1 MEQNSMLMEPKIQ
14 ILLPSENKSDV
25 VRLRTE
31 LPVTVII
38 PAYNEENTISQTL
51 DSLKNQTG
59 HVEQIIVVDDYST
72 DKTGQIAAQYD
83 GVTVLRPPSNTGSK
97 AGAQTFALPNVT
109 SKYTIAI
116 DADTSLEPDAIEKM
130 VKFMDLNPE
139 TAAASSF
146 VLPKKARTLWERGRY
161 LEYMFVFTF
170 TKKIQEWYGKPL
182 ISSGCFSIY
191 NTEELKKIGGW
202 NKRTLAEDVDLT
214 WTLYENGKVVRYN
227 HEIYCYP
234 LEPENLDMMSK
245 QLRRWSHGYLQNVKL
260 HWKRIKRVPV
270 IREQIIVSMSDSVFG
285 PLALFVVL
293 PVISILLHNPLLIAF
308 AFLTDALFISI
319 PPLVKSI
326 KMKNTKM
333 VLGSIPSYFVL
344 RTVNAFFFWSAFMK
358 EFVLNKSFHMYEK
371 GH

>member
-1 MEQNSMLMEPKIQ
+1 MLKMPKVQ
-14 ILLPSENKSDV
+14 IAPPISAKKEIFARKL
-25 VRLRTE
+25 E
-31 LPVTVII
+31 LSVTVIV
-38 PAYNEENTISQTL
+38 PAYNEEKTIAQTL
-51 DSLKNQTG
+51 DSLKNQTCSI
-59 HVEQIIVVDDYST
+59 EEIIVVDDYST
-72 DKTGQIAAQYD
+72 DRTGEIALLYD
-83 GVTVLRPPSNTGSK
+83 GVKVIRPSQNTGSK

-116 DADTSLEPDAIEKM
+116 DADTSLESDSIEKM
-130 VKFMDLNPE
+130 VKFMELNPE

-146 VLPKKARTLWERGRY
+146 VLPKKAKTIWERGRF

-202 NKRTLAEDVDLT
+202 NNRTLAEDVDLT

-234 LEPENLDMMSK
+234 LEPENFDMMSK
-245 QLRRWSHGYLQNVKL
+245 QLKRWSHGYLQNVKL
-260 HWKRIKRVPV
+260 HWKRIRKVPV
-270 IREQIIVSMSDSVFG
+270 IREQIIISMCDSVFG

-293 PVISILLHNPLLIAF
+293 PVISFFLNNPLLIAF

-333 VLGSIPSYFVL
+333 VLGSIPAYFIL
-344 RTVNAFFFWSAFMK
+344 RTINAFYFWSAFIK
-358 EFVLNKSFHMYEK
+358 EIVLKKTFHKYEK